1 MKKFLILLLV
11 LALAPAASAVVCKM
25 YVTSGTSNIDIGDTV
40 SIKLEADY
48 ISTGFGIS
56 RITDNVSTSPTDLT
70 GTYDGISVWSGFTI
84 APENGDNFLVNSGN
98 WLIDNTAG
106 VAAGGTCMP
115 PYAGSVAPANTAL
128 LTFTYTIANDVSLL
142 GTTIT
147 LTPGVGTGL
156 QNFCT
161 AQTGSSATPTGVS
174 FLVPEPATIALLG
187 LGGLLLRRRR

>member
-11 LALAPAASAVVCKM
+11 LALAPAASAVVCDM
-25 YVTSGTSNIDIGDTV
+25 RVTTVGPYDIGDTITIV
-40 SIKLEADY
+40 LEADY